1 MTEWFDKVLRE
12 TSETSKVE
20 SCRYLMF
27 LFKGYFV
34 IKDFYIIN
42 ILNVNCVIVV
52 LWVQLNINTS
62 Q

>member
-27 LFKGYFV
+27 LFKGKFV
-34 IKDFYIIN
+34 MKDNFYIIN
-42 ILNVNCVIVV
+42 ILNCVIVV
-52 LWVQLNINTS
+52 LQLNISTS